1 MKNAASPPVADDDS
15 DCVSSSNFGACT
27 APDSNAPTG
36 RSRRTILSGRMRR
49 QAAAHGRDSQSFAI
63 EFSRCEKSTIDA
75 HGIESCVQ
83 LKTKNHAKT
92 ASLAVFTAVL
102 LCTFH

>member
-27 APDSNAPTG
+27 ASDSNAPTG
-36 RSRRTILSGRMRR
+36 RRRRTILS
-49 QAAAHGRDSQSFAI
+49 AHGRDSESFTI

-75 HGIESCVQ
+75 HGIETCVQ

-92 ASLAVFTAVL
+92 ASLAVFTGVL
-102 LCTFH
+102 LCTFHYMLTI